1 MVLDE
6 VTTHLDFHTVLALSS
21 ALSSFKGAI
30 LLVSHDRYLI
40 RSVIEGKKDLDSGD
54 DAVEA
59 EEELEED
66 PSRKRFVYV
75 LKGGKLNEQKDG
87 VEQFEQSLEKRVRK
101 MLA

>member
-6 VTTHLDFHTVLALSS
+6 VTTHLDFHTVIALSS
-21 ALSSFKGAI
+21 ALSSFSGAI

-40 RSVIEGKKDLDSGD
+40 RSVIEGKKDLDAGGEGAGVD
-54 DAVEA
+54 ED
-59 EEELEED
+59 LEED
-66 PSRKRFVYV
+66 HSRKRVVYV

-87 VEQFEQSLEKRVRK
+87 VEQFERSLEKRVRK